1 MCRVELVVMCT
12 FGEIEMKLNLRAY
25 VDGMYF
31 NGGAVVEIPELIRR
45 EFEPL
50 KTCDEPTACFVTG
63 DLPVESL
70 KVKIIMKTREDSAK
84 ILAEELTR
92 MIVNEMKKNDEH
104 NGYKKY
110 T

>member
-1 MCRVELVVMCT
+1 MRLSLRLDVE
-12 FGEIEMKLNLRAY
+12 
-25 VDGMYF
+25 GMYF
-31 NGGAVVEIPELIRR
+31 NGGAIVEIPELMRR

-50 KTCDEPTACFVTG
+50 KTCDEPMLCIATG
-63 DLPVESL
+63 DMPAESRE
-70 KVKIIMKTREDSAK
+70 VKIIMKTREDSAK

-110 T
+110 A

>member
-1 MCRVELVVMCT
+1 MR
-12 FGEIEMKLNLRAY
+12 LNLRLD

-31 NGGAVVEIPELIRR
+31 NGSAIVEVPELMRR

-50 KTCDEPTACFVTG
+50 KTCDEAMICVATG
-63 DLPVESL
+63 DMPAESREA
-70 KVKIIMKTREDSAK
+70 KIVMKTREDAAK
-84 ILAEELTR
+84 ILAEELAR
-92 MIVNEMKKNDEH
+92 MIVNEMRKNDEH

>member
-1 MCRVELVVMCT
+1 MRLSLRLDVE
-12 FGEIEMKLNLRAY
+12 
-25 VDGMYF
+25 GMYF
-31 NGGAVVEIPELIRR
+31 NGGAIVEIPELMRR
-45 EFEPL
+45 EFKPL
-50 KTCDEPTACFVTG
+50 KTCDEHMLCIATG
-63 DLPVESL
+63 DMPAESRE
-70 KVKIIMKTREDSAK
+70 VKIIMKTREDSAK